1 MEDVRVRVVPGST
14 DQGVR
19 IAGHALF
26 SPGVSN
32 ALTWLFLGAL
42 AAATATQLWLAKRQI
57 RHVRAHRDAVPR
69 MFAEAIS
76 LDAHQK
82 AADYTVA
89 KTQMGMLE
97 IVLGAFALLALTLGG
112 LVDWL
117 GAQWTRF
124 FEPQS
129 LAHGVA
135 LCASVAVLL
144 AALELPFSIY
154 RTFVIEARFGFNRM
168 TPKLFILDLLKEA
181 MLAAAFG
188 IPLLLLVLWLMETI
202 GELVVALRLDCLDR
216 VQHAHAP
223 DFPDLHRAAFQPFH
237 PAPGSGSRWA
247 DRGTAAAVRIPFE
260 RSVCYG
266 RFQAIEPW
274 QRLLHRFRRG

>member
-1 MEDVRVRVVPGST
+1 MPGST
-14 DQGVR
+14 DQVVR
-19 IAGHALF
+19 IAGHALC

-57 RHVRAHRDAVPR
+57 GHVRAHRDAVPR

-89 KTQMGMLE
+89 KTKLGMLE
-97 IVLGAFALLALTLGG
+97 IVLGTFALLALTLGG
-112 LVDWL
+112 LIDWL

-129 LAHGVA
+129 LAHGVT

-154 RTFVIEARFGFNRM
+154 RYFRHRG
-168 TPKLFILDLLKEA
+168 
-181 MLAAAFG
+181 AF
-188 IPLLLLVLWLMETI
+188 
-202 GELVVALRLDCLDR
+202 RL
-216 VQHAHAP
+216 
-223 DFPDLHRAAFQPFH
+223 
-237 PAPGSGSRWA
+237 
-247 DRGTAAAVRIPFE
+247 
-260 RSVCYG
+260 
-266 RFQAIEPW
+266 
-274 QRLLHRFRRG
+274 